1 MPRFLLRLM
10 RSGEIIRTF
19 ETDAL
24 WFHLARR
31 DDYERAVAELDALNL
46 EALPSRNAGL
56 PSDHRLPMSSRPW
69 VRRRLDRARGLR
81 HP

>member
-31 DDYERAVAELDALNL
+31 DDYERAVAELDAL
-46 EALPSRNAGL
+46 
-56 PSDHRLPMSSRPW
+56 RPGPI
-69 VRRRLDRARGLR
+69 RQIS
-81 HP
+81 PIE